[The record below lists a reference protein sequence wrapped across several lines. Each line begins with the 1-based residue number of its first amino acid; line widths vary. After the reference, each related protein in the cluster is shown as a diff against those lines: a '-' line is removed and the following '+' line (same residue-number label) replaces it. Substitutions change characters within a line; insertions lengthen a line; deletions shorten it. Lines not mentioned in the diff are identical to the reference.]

1 MRDTSGGYG
10 AVLAKRPIRDLLL
23 ASLCG
28 RFAFNAL
35 GLGFVLFAA
44 DETDSVA
51 VMGALIAA
59 FAVTTTLAPV
69 RGRIVDHRGPSALA
83 AFALLCSASVGLMVI
98 VGSADG
104 PAWTFVA
111 LGGLAGLFAPPLGPF
126 ARSVWSGLPDG
137 GELQQRVHA
146 LDAAG
151 EESALIVSPLL
162 VSLLVLVGSPGLA
175 LSVCAVALF
184 LGALVAGRTSLAR
197 APSSARSGDT
207 PPIPASLWLVFV
219 AFLPT
224 AAALG
229 ALDIAIPAAAT
240 EQGHPAAAGAIEAA
254 MAAGTVTG
262 SLLAGWWAFGSP
274 QRRVVAMQAVMAGGL
289 AVSTLFATQLALL
302 GAVLVVP
309 GIALGALFASLYL
322 LVGQLAPKG
331 SGTRTFAWLVTVN
344 NGGLAPG
351 AAAAGAWSEAS
362 GPVAGLWLA
371 TACALAGIGLALGA
385 LTLSARIPHG
395 PPASPTR

>member
-35 GLGFVLFAA
+35 GLGFVLFATA
-44 DETDSVA
+44 ETGSIA
-51 VMGALIAA
+51 ITGALVATFAITTA
-59 FAVTTTLAPV
+59 FAPV
-69 RGRIVDHRGPSALA
+69 RGRIVDRHGPGALA
-83 AFALLCSASVGLMVI
+83 ALAAACSASVALVVVAGAL
-98 VGSADG
+98 DG
-104 PAWTFVA
+104 PSWAFVA
-111 LGGLAGLFAPPLGPF
+111 LAGLAGLFAPPLGPF
-126 ARSVWSGLPDG
+126 ARSVWSGLADE

-151 EESALIVSPLL
+151 EEAALIVSPLL
-162 VSLLVLVGSPGLA
+162 VSVFVLVGSPGLA
-175 LSVCAVALF
+175 LGVCA
-184 LGALVAGRTSLAR
+184 GALVAGAFVAGRTSLAR
-197 APSSARSGDT
+197 APAARTGPS

-229 ALDIAIPAAAT
+229 ALDIALPAAAT
-240 EQGHPAAAGAIEAA
+240 ERGHPAAAGALEAA
-254 MAAGTVTG
+254 MAVGTVAG
-262 SLLAGWWAFGSP
+262 SLLAGKVVLGTIR
-274 QRRVVAMQAVMAGGL
+274 RRVVVSQGLMAVGL
-289 AVSTLFATQLALL
+289 AVSTLFATQLVLL

-322 LVGQLAPKG
+322 LVGRLAPRG
-331 SGTRTFAWLVTVN
+331 SGTRTFGWLVTAN
-344 NGGLAPG
+344 NSGLALG
-351 AAAAGAWSEAS
+351 AAAAGALSDAS

-371 TACALAGIGLALGA
+371 ATCALAGIAPAAGA
-385 LTLSARIPHG
+385 LILSGRIPLTN
-395 PPASPTR
+395 PATRV